1 MQTIEMELQSI
12 GESVRRIY
20 MDVEGGWASKGAF
33 DAHRINRQS
42 TASQEIDIEPTL
54 DQDIGRTM
62 VAVWTRIP
70 DDGVEDE
77 LSFPRGA
84 LITEVKEVNEDWS
97 YGVYCRMM
105 GLFPSNHVRF
115 HA

>member
-1 MQTIEMELQSI
+1 MELQSI

-20 MDVEGGWASKGAF
+20 MDVEGGWASKSALV
-33 DAHRINRQS
+33 AHQTNGQS
-42 TASQEIDIEPTL
+42 TGSQEFDIPPTL
-54 DQDIGRTM
+54 HKDIGGTM

-97 YGVYCRMM
+97 YGVYCRMI

>member
-1 MQTIEMELQSI
+1 
-12 GESVRRIY
+12 
-20 MDVEGGWASKGAF
+20 MDIEGGWASKSAY
-33 DAHRINRQS
+33 DARPMTEQS
-42 TASQEIDIEPTL
+42 TVSEQTTISQTIH
-54 DQDIGRTM
+54 QDMGRTM
-62 VAVWTRIP
+62 MAVWTRIP